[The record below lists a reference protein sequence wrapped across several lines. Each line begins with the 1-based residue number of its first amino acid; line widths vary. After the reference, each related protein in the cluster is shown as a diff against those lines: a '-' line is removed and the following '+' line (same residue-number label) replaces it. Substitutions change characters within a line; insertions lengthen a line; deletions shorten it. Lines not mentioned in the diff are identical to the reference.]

1 MDTSSASSY
10 VYAKASGILARSYT
24 GERAAKLF
32 GAQKL
37 SDLWPLIF
45 TEEVPAV
52 PEILLA
58 KTIEQKAAQK
68 FILEYKKLLAAYDK
82 PAQVLVD
89 LLQYFDYENLKS
101 LGAAL
106 AAGQKQMPALRQ
118 IAPYNILNYG
128 AWPSIQK
135 MTQDTELEW
144 YNHVPEIS
152 EQQQLDTELD
162 LQFIE
167 RLWSS
172 SQELMG
178 QERDMVQSLIG
189 ERYTMRNI
197 VWVLRLKLYYGM
209 DKNQIVQRLA
219 FLNPQNGR
227 ADPLGGEAL
236 DIIDKDVNNW
246 DDWKDW
252 KRARF
257 LNPREEG
264 SLWSVDPRWVE
275 ESFEKEFIKKA
286 TKKFHANP
294 CALSSLLCWYFI
306 KAKELDYIRMA
317 TEALRLNVKVQEI

>member
-32 GAQKL
+32 AAQKL
-37 SDLWPLIF
+37 SDLWPLVF

-58 KTIEQKAAQK
+58 KTIEQKAAEK
-68 FILEYKKLLAAYDK
+68 FISEYKKLLSAYDE
-82 PAQVLVD
+82 PAQILID
-89 LLQYFDYENLKS
+89 LLQYYDYENLKF
-101 LGAAL
+101 LGAA
-106 AAGQKQMPALRQ
+106 AAIGQKEMPS
-118 IAPYNILNYG
+118 IKNIKPYNLLNYG

-135 MTQDTELEW
+135 MTQGSELEW
-144 YNHVPEIS
+144 YNKAPEVV
-152 EQQQLDTELD
+152 EQQQLDNELD

-167 RLWSS
+167 KLWTSS
-172 SQELMG
+172 MELSG
-178 QERDMVQSLIG
+178 EQRQTVQALLA
-189 ERYTMRNI
+189 ERYSMRNI
-197 VWVLRLKLYYGM
+197 VWVLRLKLYYKM
-209 DKNQIVQRLA
+209 DRNQIVQRLA

-236 DIIDKDVNNW
+236 SIIDKDVENW
-246 DDWKDW
+246 DDWKNW
-252 KRARF
+252 KHAKF

-264 SLWSVDPRWVE
+264 ALWRVDPRWVE
-275 ESFEKEFIKKA
+275 ESSEKEFIKKA

-294 CALSSLLCWYFI
+294 CAEAALLCWYFV

>member
-24 GERAAKLF
+24 GSRAAKLF
-32 GAQKL
+32 GVQKL
-37 SDLWPLIF
+37 AELWPLIF
-45 TEEVPAV
+45 DEEVPAV

-58 KTIEQKAAQK
+58 KTIEQKAAEK
-68 FILEYKKLLAAYDK
+68 FIFEYKKLLTAYDR

-89 LLQYFDYENLKS
+89 LLQYFDYENLKF
-101 LGAAL
+101 LGAAA
-106 AAGQKQMPALRQ
+106 AAGQKDPPLLKN
-118 IAPYNILNYG
+118 IKPYNLLNYS

-135 MTQDTELEW
+135 ITQGSELEW
-144 YNHVPEIS
+144 YNKAPQIV
-152 EQQQLDTELD
+152 EQQQLDNELD

-167 RLWSS
+167 KLWTS
-172 SQELMG
+172 SQELFG
-178 QERDMVQSLIG
+178 EERKMVQALIS
-189 ERYTMRNI
+189 ERYSMRNV

-209 DKNQIVQRLA
+209 DRKQIVQRLA
-219 FLNPQNGR
+219 FLNPQNGK

-236 DIIDKDVNNW
+236 AILDKDVQNW
-246 DDWKDW
+246 DDWKNW
-252 KRARF
+252 KYAKF

-275 ESFEKEFIKKA
+275 ESSEKEFINKA

-294 CALSSLLCWYFI
+294 CAETALLCWYFI
-306 KAKELDYIRMA
+306 KSKELDYIRMA